1 MHCTRGRGDQPSSVR
16 HFPAHGG
23 HDKPLGE
30 WEMTLLVSRAAQQE
44 DGDMKEP
51 AIIFSNVKLE
61 LGGSVI
67 YEDVSFSVSAG
78 EFVCLLGPS
87 GCGKSTALR
96 LIGDLM
102 PWQTGDVR
110 VEGLAPA
117 KAWNK
122 LAYVFQAPRL
132 LPWKNAL
139 DNAAFGLELRQP
151 EIGADERRRR
161 AQAELARVG
170 LAADAHKM
178 PAMLSGGE
186 RQRVAIAR
194 ALALDPDIVLM
205 DEPYSALDH
214 TTRTRLRQQIVELW
228 QQTGN
233 TVLFVTHDID
243 EALSLADRIIV
254 LSKKPTKV
262 REIVTVTA
270 DRPRDPGADPELKR
284 LRAELISVFQSIEG
298 QSEEEQHA

>member
-1 MHCTRGRGDQPSSVR
+1 
-16 HFPAHGG
+16 
-23 HDKPLGE
+23 
-30 WEMTLLVSRAAQQE
+30 MT
-44 DGDMKEP
+44 GP
-51 AIIFSNVKLE
+51 AITFSNVRLE
-61 LGGSVI
+61 LGGSPI
-67 YEDVSFSVSAG
+67 YESLSFDVGAG

-102 PWQTGDVR
+102 PWQSGAVR

-117 KAWNK
+117 QAWDK

-139 DNAAFGLELRQP
+139 DNAAFGLEMRYP
-151 EIGADERRRR
+151 ERRAADRR
-161 AQAELARVG
+161 ARAAAELDRVG

-214 TTRTRLRQQIVELW
+214 TTRTRLRRQIVDLW
-228 QQTGN
+228 QQTRK

-243 EALSLADRIIV
+243 EALYLADRIIV
-254 LSKKPTKV
+254 LSNKPTKV
-262 REIVTVTA
+262 REVVTVTA
-270 DRPRDPGADPELKR
+270 ARPRDPEADPELKR
-284 LRAELISVFQSIEG
+284 LRAGLISVFQSIES